1 MMTAVVRRG
10 SWWSGDGLVTLT
22 LASPSADL
30 HRCSGTKCSPSR
42 NSWPVSRVERQS
54 VPIEFALSSVGN
66 IDRLVDRDRVI
77 GRR

>member
-42 NSWPVSRVERQS
+42 DSWPVSRVERQS
-54 VPIEFALSSVGN
+54 VPIEFALSSEA
-66 IDRLVDRDRVI
+66 LT
-77 GRR
+77 GRKH